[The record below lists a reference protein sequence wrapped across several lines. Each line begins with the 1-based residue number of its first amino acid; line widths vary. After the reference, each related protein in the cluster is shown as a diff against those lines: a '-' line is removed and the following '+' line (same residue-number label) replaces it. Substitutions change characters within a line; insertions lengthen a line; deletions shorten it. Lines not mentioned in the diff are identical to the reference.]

1 MERFRGFIAGRD
13 RLGLASF
20 GSAGIG
26 VHQAVVHGVNKR
38 WCHRWA
44 QYAFVARKEDTPNWG
59 QGNTSGR
66 FRPPFRAPS
75 PSGGLV
81 GLLVE
86 VLARISPRLVGR
98 MHVLQKPS
106 TPPTPRAGAVAFG
119 ELAGHGRVLLP
130 QKGGHL
136 GSGDPVAEAND
147 RIFAGSL
154 IFSHASTLRGPTR
167 SGMRYPLFLRMRTAV
182 ISDIHGNLEALQVVL
197 ASIDQRGVDRIVCL
211 GDVLGYGPNP
221 VECVDLVAERC
232 EWCLLGNHDLAALYE
247 PTNFNEVA
255 ERAAYWTRK
264 QLEAVTDADQ
274 RRARW
279 ELLGRLR
286 VRVQEGDFLAVH
298 GTPRKPINE
307 YLFPEDVQSGTRK
320 FEQIFAR
327 VPRYGMQGHTHVP
340 GVFTAEPEF
349 YSPEELGE
357 GPWTLPT
364 DEQLIFNPGSVGQ
377 PRDGDP
383 RASYAILETSEGED
397 KTTLEFIREPYD
409 IEAVAA
415 KIIAEPELADWLGER
430 LREGR

>member
-1 MERFRGFIAGRD
+1 
-13 RLGLASF
+13 
-20 GSAGIG
+20 
-26 VHQAVVHGVNKR
+26 
-38 WCHRWA
+38 
-44 QYAFVARKEDTPNWG
+44 
-59 QGNTSGR
+59 
-66 FRPPFRAPS
+66 
-75 PSGGLV
+75 
-81 GLLVE
+81 
-86 VLARISPRLVGR
+86 
-98 MHVLQKPS
+98 
-106 TPPTPRAGAVAFG
+106 
-119 ELAGHGRVLLP
+119 
-130 QKGGHL
+130 
-136 GSGDPVAEAND
+136 
-147 RIFAGSL
+147 
-154 IFSHASTLRGPTR
+154 
-167 SGMRYPLFLRMRTAV
+167 MRYPLFLRMRTAV

-383 RASYAILETSEGED
+383 RASYAILETSDGED